1 MRVRPFQITYPRD
14 ISGMVKTE
22 NLAYNFGISPQK
34 ATEAV
39 IKLRRANEGED
50 MNTYLSQF
58 PVKKFKTQDDFVWD
72 IEADGDK
79 NIPLTKCSLTPG
91 GSQVS
96 GTDQVGKNRS
106 EFYMTFPEDWFF
118 VTNIIV
124 GEELEEYQI
133 RVKESGVPVAG
144 GQTRY
149 KCELVTGDP
158 ELFIPLE
165 EVAVGKRFSKDF
177 SLVEGTL
184 SVDGGGI
191 HHNFPYTMKGTMSM
205 IRMKNVVPGDKVN
218 GSRPVQF
225 AWKDSRNGKIM
236 KSWLDKLTYDFD
248 MQFMKEQNYLIQY
261 ARSNASESGE
271 YYNRG
276 TSGNRI
282 KQGDGIKA
290 QKRQANYDTY
300 NDFDVEALSD
310 HVLAMSVNKFNMG
323 ERKILLSS
331 GEWGH
336 KQFHTS
342 VNNVAGTSFTP
353 ARDNFRIYSKGG
365 NEMGW
370 RGQFTTYEGP
380 NGVVLESMVDTT
392 KDDDVRNKKLH
403 PTAHG
408 LVESYNYDIYNTG
421 TTSGEPNIQKVQL
434 ETNGEIRKFREGLRS
449 PYSMNEQGSMQVE
462 TDGWEE
468 HRAFIGGAMVL
479 DPEGTGSYELSI

>member
-22 NLAYNFGISPQK
+22 NLAYNFGINPQK

-39 IKLRRANEGED
+39 IKLRQANSGED
-50 MNTYLSQF
+50 MNTYLSQY

-72 IEADGDK
+72 LEAGGDK
-79 NIPLTKCSLTPG
+79 NIPLSKCSLTPG

-96 GTDQVGKNRS
+96 GTDQVGKGKS
-106 EFYMTFPEDWFF
+106 TFYMTFPEDWFF
-118 VTNIIV
+118 VTNVIV

-133 RVKESGVPVAG
+133 RISEEGVPVAG

-149 KCELVTGDP
+149 KCELVTGDMDH
-158 ELFIPLE
+158 FIPVE
-165 EVAVGKRFSKDF
+165 EVSAGKRFSKDF

-191 HHNFPYTMKGTMSM
+191 HHNFPYTMKGAMSM
-205 IRMKNVVPGDKVN
+205 IRMKTVVPGDMVN
-218 GSRPVQF
+218 NSRPVAF
-225 AWKDSRNGKIM
+225 GWKDKRTGKVM

-248 MQFMKEQNYLIQY
+248 DQFMTEINRLIQY
-261 ARSNASESGE
+261 ARSNANEKGE
-271 YYNRG
+271 YFNKG
-276 TSGNRI
+276 TSGNII

-300 NDFDVEALSD
+300 NEFDVGALED
-310 HVLAMSVNKFNMG
+310 HILAMSVNKYNMG

-331 GEWGH
+331 GEYGH
-336 KQFHTS
+336 KQFHKS
-342 VNNVAGTSFTP
+342 VQNVPGAEFSP
-353 ARDNFRIYSKGG
+353 ARDDYRIYSKGDDK
-365 NEMGW
+365 MGW
-370 RGQFTTYEGP
+370 RGQFTEYRGS
-380 NGVVLESMVDTT
+380 NGVILESMVDTT

-403 PTAHG
+403 PTKQG

-421 TTSGEPNIQKVQL
+421 TKAGEPNIQKVQL

-449 PYSMNEQGSMQVE
+449 PYTRGEGSMQVE

-468 HRAFIGGAMVL
+468 HRAFIGSGIVL